1 MAPKWKIAA
10 MVFAIAALNYADR
23 TAIAS
28 VFPLLRAD
36 LGITD
41 AVIAGIGSLFLWSYA
56 IGSPFA
62 GHLADRFS
70 RTRIVIISLLAW
82 STVTALTALVHSSSA
97 LLLTRVLLGLTECAY
112 LPAAIALLA
121 EHHGPETRAT
131 AIGFHIAGM
140 NLGLIG
146 GSALAGYLGQA
157 LGWRMDFVILGATG
171 FALAIGAVFVLRDAP
186 RDISEPSTASS
197 GLSGVWH
204 LLHLP
209 AYVAVIA
216 SAMLISIGTWMF
228 LNWLPL
234 YVYDRFHLSLAMS
247 GLSSS
252 SLLQAAAILGA
263 VLGGY
268 ISDRFTANSPSR
280 RVLFLS
286 LGYFCAAPF
295 LLTFLG
301 NSSLAV
307 LNVSIFSY
315 SFLKGIGSV
324 SECPIICEVAGPRLR
339 STGLGILNMMNC
351 LAGGVGIA
359 WAGFL
364 KRDYGLGL
372 AFGTIP
378 IYVVLAAVVVL
389 AAYRIMRRREQQLLP
404 DPEPVAAFAPGRPAS
419 RPY

>member
-1 MAPKWKIAA
+1 MIENAHRYWQWRTMVSKHMALKWKIAA

-28 VFPLLRAD
+28 VFPLLRTE

-62 GHLADRFS
+62 GYIADRFS
-70 RTRIVIISLLAW
+70 RTRIVIISLVAW
-82 STVTALTALVHSSSA
+82 SAVTALTSLVHSSSA
-97 LLLTRVLLGLTECAY
+97 LLTTRVLLGLTECAY

-121 EHHGPETRAT
+121 DHHGPETRAT
-131 AIGFHIAGM
+131 AMGFHIAGM

-146 GSALAGYLGQA
+146 GSALAGYLGQQ
-157 LGWRMDFVILGATG
+157 LGWRMDFVVLGG
-171 FALAIGAVFVLRDAP
+171 FGFVLAIMALFVLRDAP
-186 RDISEPSTASS
+186 PELAEVSTEAS
-197 GLSGVWH
+197 GLAGVLR
-204 LLHLP
+204 LLRVP
-209 AYVAVIA
+209 AYVAVIV
-216 SAMLISIGTWMF
+216 SAMLIAVGTWMF

-234 YVYDRFHLSLAMS
+234 YFYDRFHLSLAMS

-263 VLGGY
+263 VVGGY
-268 ISDRFTANSPSR
+268 ISDRFTANFPTR
-280 RVLFLS
+280 RVLFLA

-301 NSSLAV
+301 NSSLGV

-315 SFLKGIGSV
+315 SFLKGVGSV

-339 STGLGILNMMNC
+339 STGS
-351 LAGGVGIA
+351 
-359 WAGFL
+359 
-364 KRDYGLGL
+364 
-372 AFGTIP
+372 
-378 IYVVLAAVVVL
+378 
-389 AAYRIMRRREQQLLP
+389 E
-404 DPEPVAAFAPGRPAS
+404 S
-419 RPY
+419 